1 MSGNVEVAKQNLQV
15 RHTYQN
21 KKMVLHKC
29 FECDREI
36 KAEYIKKKIRC
47 PYCGSK
53 ILYKP
58 RVINSKVKTE

>member
-1 MSGNVEVAKQNLQV
+1 MA
-15 RHTYQN
+15 
-21 KKMVLHKC
+21 LHKC

-58 RVINSKVKTE
+58 KVVSTTFKAK